1 MKTKYPLGWVRDLPD
16 IRDYTPV
23 DTKGHVPRDPVAK
36 AARND
41 VARWF
46 QKSAALGA
54 GGLET
59 RVDLSQHFSPIEDQG
74 QIGSCTANAGV
85 ALLEYYERRAFGRY
99 TDASRLFLYKVTRNL
114 LGWTGDT
121 GAYLRTTMGAMA
133 LFGALPESQY
143 PYDEASFD
151 VEPSAFAYA
160 YAKNF
165 QSLTYF
171 RLDEQQQ
178 EPAQLLERIKRFL
191 QSGYPSMFGF
201 SVYNYGNAQGEFEFP
216 TPAST
221 LLGGHAVVAVG
232 YDDQRVISG
241 QKGALKIRNSW
252 GTNWGENGYGWLPY
266 AYVTRGLADDFW
278 SLFRST
284 YIDTGRFG

>member
-16 IRDYTPV
+16 IRDYAPG
-23 DTKGHVPRDPVAK
+23 DTKGHVPRNRVVK
-36 AARND
+36 EARSD

-46 QKSAALGA
+46 QKSAALGDND
-54 GGLET
+54 LQT
-59 RVDLSQHFSPIEDQG
+59 RVDLSSYFPEVEDQG
-74 QIGSCTANAGV
+74 GIGSCTANAGV
-85 ALLEYYERRAFGRY
+85 GLLEYYERRAFGRH

-121 GAYLRTTMGAMA
+121 GAYLRTTMAAMA
-133 LFGALPESQY
+133 LFGALPEAEY
-143 PYDEASFD
+143 PYDEARFD
-151 VEPSAFAYA
+151 LEPSAFAYA
-160 YAKNF
+160 YAQNF

-171 RLDEQQQ
+171 RLDQVGIA
-178 EPAQLLERIKRFL
+178 PSALLQRIKRFL
-191 QSGYPSMFGF
+191 QNGYPSMFGF
-201 SVYNYGNAQGEFEFP
+201 SVYDYGNAQGEFAFP

-232 YDDQRVISG
+232 YDDDRAIGG

-252 GTNWGENGYGWLPY
+252 GTGWGENGCGWLPY
-266 AYVTRGLADDFW
+266 AYVLHGLADDFW
-278 SLFRST
+278 SLFRSE